1 MVDIFYISHNEGMMQ
16 MTDEIFHDR
25 HRGWRCEG
33 VETLDEALEAMAK
46 RQDLNQ
52 GRIRK
57 GIYVLVSWE
66 INHKIIETGLK
77 AGAHFVF
84 RASDNPR
91 YIVRCIE
98 DTIQRKEEYGEPVE
112 NGTEELKEEQVAIL

>member
-1 MVDIFYISHNEGMMQ
+1 MVDIFYVDHNEGMMQ
-16 MTDEIFHDR
+16 MIDEIVHDR
-25 HRGWRCEG
+25 HQGWRCEG

-46 RQDLNQ
+46 RQYVNQ

-57 GIYVLVSWE
+57 GIYVLVSRE
-66 INHKIIETGLK
+66 ISHKIIETGLK
-77 AGAHFVF
+77 SGAHFVF

-98 DTIQRKEEYGEPVE
+98 DIIQRKEGYGEPVE
-112 NGTEELKEEQVAIL
+112 NGTEELKEEVAAL